1 MKKAVRIFL
10 IILVLL
16 TVISCTAC
24 SKGEPK
30 TFSDD
35 GISIT
40 LTDEFEKKS
49 IDGHHTL
56 YYESK
61 DAVVIVTKEPFSMF
75 ADGQISQYSPLS
87 DYTRLVLSNNQLTAE
102 IVTKEGYEYFTYER
116 EVETEAFFISKTR
129 RFTYL
134 AVTYKSDSA
143 FWLVQFACESDDFS
157 SKQATFFAYAD
168 SVVFY

>member
-24 SKGEPK
+24 SKGTPK
-30 TFSDD
+30 TFSDS
-35 GISIT
+35 GIAIT
-40 LTDEFEKKS
+40 LTDAFDKKS
-49 IDGHHTL
+49 VDGRTL
-56 YYESK
+56 CYESK
-61 DAVVIVTKEPFSMF
+61 DEVVVVTKEPFSMF
-75 ADGQISQYSPLS
+75 TDGQISQYSPLS

-102 IVTKEGYEYFTYER
+102 IATKEGYEYIIYER